1 LFELFWIYLR
11 WEVQLDGTDC
21 AGLEIS
27 DALVKE
33 ESAATRG
40 GFADEFG
47 ELALYEWVEAGGG
60 FVEKEEVWFV
70 HEGLYDAEFLPV
82 AFGEIV
88 DVSG

>member
-1 LFELFWIYLR
+1 
-11 WEVQLDGTDC
+11 
-21 AGLEIS
+21 
-27 DALVKE
+27 
-33 ESAATRG
+33 
-40 GFADEFG
+40 
-47 ELALYEWVEAGGG
+47 LYEWVEAGGG